1 MAEATTVRR
10 EYETIYILKPDVAR
24 EVSEGVAARVTEAIK
39 NAGDVV
45 QIENWGRRRLAYP
58 VLKNKRGLYVYF
70 RYSGVGDLVSEV
82 ERTLRLQE
90 AVMKFQTVKLTDE
103 TENQPAQTVAF
114 QHIEELDEDEEETL
128 AQSLGLEERSGR
140 SSMSSDDEEAEA
152 GDSDGDSD
160 EGDAATSEEEEE

>member
-1 MAEATTVRR
+1 MAETTTAKR

-39 NAGDVV
+39 TAGDIVH
-45 QIENWGRRRLAYP
+45 IENWGRRRLAYP

-90 AVMKFQTVKLTDE
+90 AVMKFQTVKLAASAE
-103 TENQPAQTVAF
+103 EQPAQTVAF

-140 SSMSSDDEEAEA
+140 SSMSSDDEETDTREP
-152 GDSDGDSD
+152 
-160 EGDAATSEEEEE
+160 EGESEEGAAATNEEEEE

>member
-1 MAEATTVRR
+1 M
-10 EYETIYILKPDVAR
+10 
-24 EVSEGVAARVTEAIK
+24 
-39 NAGDVV
+39 
-45 QIENWGRRRLAYP
+45 
-58 VLKNKRGLYVYF
+58 KNKRGLYVYF